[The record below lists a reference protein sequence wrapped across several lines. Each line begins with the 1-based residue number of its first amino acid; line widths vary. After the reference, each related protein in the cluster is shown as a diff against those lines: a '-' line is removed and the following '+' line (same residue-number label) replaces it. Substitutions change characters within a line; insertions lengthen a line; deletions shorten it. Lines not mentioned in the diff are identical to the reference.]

1 MKRITTTGL
10 VAALAAGLFG
20 CQLLGPTELQKHWGD
35 AQRENKTAMIAHPE
49 AEELNTALPEG
60 LDPATGEQV
69 MINLRRRGAALERL
83 ETKGPSIINIGTGGS
98 R

>member
-1 MKRITTTGL
+1 
-10 VAALAAGLFG
+10 
-20 CQLLGPTELQKHWGD
+20 
-35 AQRENKTAMIAHPE
+35 MIAHPE

-69 MINLRRRGAALERL
+69 MNNHRRRGAALERL